1 MSNGTAS
8 LENGVNELANGS
20 MTLANGTGDLSAGA
34 KQLSEGTTSLVDGTN
49 QLKEGSVQLAEGIHK
64 YNVEG
69 ISKITKF
76 INGDLYN
83 LKTRV
88 QRVEQLSKDYNKF
101 NSDKERDE
109 VKFISIIDSI
119 KTSQKD
125 EEKQEIVKDLD
136 ANDKEEKE

>member
-1 MSNGTAS
+1 M
-8 LENGVNELANGS
+8 LA
-20 MTLANGTGDLSAGA
+20 
-34 KQLSEGTTSLVDGTN
+34 K
-49 QLKEGSVQLAEGIHK
+49 LKEGSVQLAEGIHK

-88 QRVEQLSKDYNKF
+88 QRLEQLSKDYNKF

-125 EEKQEIVKDLD
+125 EENKK
-136 ANDKEEKE
+136 